1 MNLVNK
7 LALGTVQFGLNYG
20 ISNSNG
26 QTSEKEVIN
35 ILNVSSQHGISM
47 LDTAQAYGTSED
59 ILGRF
64 HSERFDIVTK
74 IQPKTNFKSASVLVE
89 ESLNRLNLDF
99 LYGVLFHS
107 AESAL
112 SNPMSHNDLLRL
124 KTEKRINKVGFS
136 VYTPQEL
143 ESLIKAFGIPDLV
156 QVPFSHLDRRFES
169 SLINLH
175 GKGVEVH
182 TRSTFLQG
190 LFFMDV
196 DEISSFFWPVKDYL
210 RDLKKSFSDKEQLA
224 GFLLSYA
231 ASRPFIDKVV
241 LGVNNSQQ
249 LSQNILSLTN
259 TGHLKYIDVPEIS
272 EEILLPYLW
281 K

>member
-1 MNLVNK
+1 MSLVEK

-20 ISNSNG
+20 ISNLNG

-47 LDTAQAYGTSED
+47 LDTAQAYGTSEE

-74 IQPKTNFKSASVLVE
+74 IQPKTNFKPASVLVE
-89 ESLNRLNLDF
+89 ESLKRLNLDF

-169 SLINLH
+169 ILIDLH
-175 GKGVEVH
+175 NKGVEVH

-196 DEISSFFWPVKDYL
+196 DEISSFFGPVKEYL
-210 RDLKKSFSDKEQLA
+210 RDLKNSFSDMEQLV
-224 GFLLSYA
+224 GFLLSYV

-249 LSQNILSLTN
+249 LSRNILSLTN